1 MLYRRWPIV
10 HIVRGFSIREIVVEG
25 KAIPKDSTVIG
36 ALHGTMHDPTVYKEP
51 EK

>member
-1 MLYRRWPIV
+1 MQRRRWPIV
-10 HIVRGFSIREIVVEG
+10 HIVRGFSIREIIVEG

-36 ALHGTMHDPTVYKEP
+36 ALHGTMHDPTVYTDP